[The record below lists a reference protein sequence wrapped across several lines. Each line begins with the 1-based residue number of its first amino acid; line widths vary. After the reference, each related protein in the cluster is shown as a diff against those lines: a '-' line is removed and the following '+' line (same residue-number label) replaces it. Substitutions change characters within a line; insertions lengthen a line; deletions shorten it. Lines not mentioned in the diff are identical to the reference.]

1 MTDKAEILAALRA
14 QMAHVEATAG
24 QGSETPSDDGKPRR
38 SLRRGPL
45 LDADSDNKGRAHCY
59 GSNDDGSDMEEH
71 GDSLRAIGDA
81 SSKRISSKQVDTSEE
96 GAFKRMVDLISHTMR
111 TERELRQRLRKEGFP
126 EASIA
131 PAIQRAKACGL
142 VNDEIYAE
150 QFTLARRERN
160 MGFDRIKRDLAIKGI
175 DPTGYAFWQELKE
188 ESSPEGEFAEALGY
202 ASRHLPSSKHPGRS
216 LYASL
221 MRRGYAASIA
231 SRVVRELGY
240 SLYE

>member
-1 MTDKAEILAALRA
+1 
-14 QMAHVEATAG
+14 
-24 QGSETPSDDGKPRR
+24 
-38 SLRRGPL
+38 
-45 LDADSDNKGRAHCY
+45 
-59 GSNDDGSDMEEH
+59 
-71 GDSLRAIGDA
+71 
-81 SSKRISSKQVDTSEE
+81 
-96 GAFKRMVDLISHTMR
+96 
-111 TERELRQRLRKEGFP
+111 
-126 EASIA
+126 
-131 PAIQRAKACGL
+131 
-142 VNDEIYAE
+142 
-150 QFTLARRERN
+150 

>member
-24 QGSETPSDDGKPRR
+24 QGSATPSDDGKPRR

-45 LDADSDNKGRAHCY
+45 LDADSDNT
-59 GSNDDGSDMEEH
+59 GSSDCHVLVGEGDGEEH
-71 GDSLRAIGDA
+71 IDSSRAIGDA
-81 SSKRISSKQVDTSEE
+81 SPKRTSSKQVDTTDD

-126 EASIA
+126 EASIT

-142 VNDEIYAE
+142 VNDEVFAE
-150 QFTLARRERN
+150 QFTLARRDRN
-160 MGFDRIKRDLAIKGI
+160 MGFDRIKRDLAAKGI
-175 DPTGYAFWQELKE
+175 NPTGYAFWQELRE
-188 ESSPEGEFAEALGY
+188 ESSPEDEFAEALDY
-202 ASRHLPSSKHPGRS
+202 ASRHLPTSKHPGRS

-221 MRRGYAASIA
+221 MRRGYPAGTA